1 MSINTIEPSPISQ
14 TSRDGRLQLDLGHM
28 AAGSVYRLYM
38 QFQVLPTNVGSRSA
52 DVTLWDS
59 TTRILSLDR
68 TITVLP

>member
-1 MSINTIEPSPISQ
+1 
-14 TSRDGRLQLDLGHM
+14 
-28 AAGSVYRLYM
+28 M

-59 TTRILSLDR
+59 TTRILSLDH